1 MKKRMLS
8 WTLVLALEGL
18 TFMSCGKDKDDN
30 TKPNDPNVG
39 SVKDERDEIVYKTIK
54 IGNQVWF
61 AEDLRYDGP
70 LSQGNSYNPSTG
82 CKIYNLDGAK
92 VACPNGWRLPS
103 DLDFRIL
110 ENYLGMSDADTA
122 KIGYG
127 ADRGVDKEIGMKL
140 QNGGSTGFNFT
151 IPAGP
156 ANSRSVWTS
165 TKISEGNPS
174 GDILV
179 RSFSRNDNSIDR
191 GRNFEGGQI
200 CVRCLK
206 N

>member
-1 MKKRMLS
+1 MIRMLDRLR
-8 WTLVLALEGL
+8 T
-18 TFMSCGKDKDDN
+18 
-30 TKPNDPNVG
+30 
-39 SVKDERDEIVYKTIK
+39 RDQIVYKTIK

-82 CKIYNLDGAK
+82 KIYNLDGAK
-92 VACPNGWRLPS
+92 VACPDGWRLPS
-103 DLDFRIL
+103 DLDFRTL

-127 ADRGVDKEIGMKL
+127 LDRGVDKGIGLKL
-140 QNGGSTGFNFT
+140 QNGGSTGFNFV
-151 IPAGP
+151 IPSGP
-156 ANSRSVWTS
+156 ANRQQVWTS
-165 TKISEGNPS
+165 TKISNGNPN

-179 RSFSRNDNSIDR
+179 RTFIRNSNSIDR
-191 GRNFEGGQI
+191 ERSTEGSQM

>member
-1 MKKRMLS
+1 MKKLMLS
-8 WTLVLALEGL
+8 WTLVLAVAGL

-30 TKPNDPNVG
+30 NKSNDPNVG
-39 SVKDERDEIVYKTIK
+39 SAKDERDQIVYKTIK

-70 LSQGNSYNPSTG
+70 LSQGNSYIPSSG
-82 CKIYNLDGAK
+82 GKEYDFEGAK

-103 DLDFRIL
+103 DLDFRTL

-127 ADRGVDKEIGMKL
+127 VNRGVDKGIGLKL
-140 QNGGSTGFNFT
+140 QNGGGTGFNF
-151 IPAGP
+151 IISSVS
-156 ANSRSVWTS
+156 NRQKVWTS
-165 TKISEGNPS
+165 TKISNGNIN

-179 RSFSRNDNSIDR
+179 RTFIKNNNSLDR
-191 GRNFEGGQI
+191 ERDYEGSQM